1 MEQARFLKTSL
12 ACSDMVGA
20 NIEKMLMCRANPTSV
35 VLERANAAR
44 ADLSSVNLTD
54 AMIVGAKVNDVNL
67 SGATLKNNNLRGTDL
82 HGDSMDNV
90 DLPMSKLTGAQLI
103 PDAGDRS
110 RTGRETVADHELWV
124 REQGRRRQPVSI
136 GQGQSLEC

>member
-1 MEQARFLKTSL
+1 MWMRSRWSKPVFLKINLTRS
-12 ACSDMVGA
+12 AMAG
-20 NIEKMLMCRANPTSV
+20 ANPTSL

-54 AMIVGAKVNDVNL
+54 AMIFGAKVKDADL

-82 HGDSMDNV
+82 RDAALDNV
-90 DLPMSKLTGAQLI
+90 DLSMSKLTGAQLI
-103 PDAGDRS
+103 SDTGDRP
-110 RTGRETVADHELWV
+110 RTGRETVADHELWIP
-124 REQGRRRQPVSI
+124 EQGRRRQPVSI